1 MAYTTIDDP
10 TIYFNTVLYTGN
22 FSTQSITGV
31 GFQPDWVWIKERS
44 VSGNHQLQN
53 SVNGTNSKL
62 MSNSTSAE
70 GTDTNYIT
78 SFDSDGFSLGA
89 NNGNNQSGV
98 SNVAWNWKAGTT
110 SGISGSPSI
119 TPSGYSFSQTAGF
132 SIIAYT
138 GNASVGATIPHG
150 LGVAP
155 AVIIFKNR
163 DSSVKWA
170 VYHHKNTSAPETDH
184 LQLNDTT
191 ATSDDDSILNDTAPG
206 SSVITMKTSSSV
218 NSNSAKYVAFCFSEI
233 KGYSK
238 HGSYTGNGN
247 TNGTFVYTGF
257 KPAWVMIKRTDGSNG
272 WFIMDNKRLGFNSG
286 TTNSATLGN
295 VELNANT
302 NRSEA
307 EGNTNMMDLLSNG
320 FKCRQSGSDSNTSGG
335 TYIYMAFAHSP
346 FTNSNG
352 VPTNAR

>member
-10 TIYFNTVLYTGN
+10 TIYFDTKLWTG
-22 FSTQSITGV
+22 TGSEQAISSL
-31 GFQPDWVWIKERS
+31 GFQPDWVWIKRRDSSKNHRLTDS
-44 VSGNHQLQN
+44 VRGATKEMYSDL
-53 SVNGTNSKL
+53 SD
-62 MSNSTSAE
+62 AE
-70 GTDTNYIT
+70 DTQAQGLK
-78 SFDSDGFSLGA
+78 SFDSTGFTLGTNA
-89 NNGNNQSGV
+89 GYNASSGTYV
-98 SNVAWNWKAGTT
+98 GWNWEAGTT

-218 NSNSAKYVAFCFSEI
+218 NSNSVNYVAYCFSEI

-238 HGSYTGNGN
+238 HGSYTGNGDAD
-247 TNGTFVYTGF
+247 GTFVYTGF
-257 KPAWVMIKRTDGSNG
+257 RPAWIMIKKS
-272 WFIMDNKRLGFNSG
+272 SG
-286 TTNSATLGN
+286 TENWSMYDAKRNVNGTSNTLP
-295 VELNANT
+295 LNADNT
-302 NRSEA
+302 SDEA
-307 EGNTNMMDLLSNG
+307 GNTGKNMDILSNG
-320 FKCRQSGSDSNTSGG
+320 VKMKTSNGELNGSGD
-335 TYIYMAFAHSP
+335 TYIYMAFAESP
-346 FTNSNG
+346 FVNSNG